1 MGSFGRFSLISCL
14 TTTTTTHT
22 HSLSLPGLSHC
33 MYHCNIIYI
42 NISSHHPTTATLVAT
57 LRSTRPLNPD
67 DDPDDDTASHAYMQ
81 CNATMHSP
89 RHASSDGAAHTCL
102 THTHTK
108 FLRNLILRLF
118 HVSPFPCLCLS
129 VFVSRG
135 IFFKKENHPSL
146 PSSL

>member
-22 HSLSLPGLSHC
+22 HSLSSRSLSQYVSLQ
-33 MYHCNIIYI
+33 YHIHQLL
-42 NISSHHPTTATLVAT
+42 ISPPHHRHTSGHPEIDAAPES
-57 LRSTRPLNPD
+57 RY
-67 DDPDDDTASHAYMQ
+67 DDPDDDTASYAYMR
-81 CNATMHSP
+81 CNAMQQCILQDMLHLMVQ
-89 RHASSDGAAHTCL
+89 L
-102 THTHTK
+102 THVSHTHTK
-108 FLRNLILRLF
+108 FLRNLILRPF

-135 IFFKKENHPSL
+135 IKKKRNHPSL